1 MSWRVDHEARL
12 SRRRLLQTGGLAA
25 AVGVVLAACGK
36 DEEADPGRVG
46 YAPPATPL
54 PTLEKNDAVWLR
66 TAMSLEYTTL
76 EVYRRMTEMGVLD
89 ADAQT
94 LVDRFVADHTAHIAV
109 LGPLI
114 ADAGGEPYECVNS
127 WYVERTVDPIFTQIT
142 GDESEDIA
150 PSDDPARDLM
160 TVSNGWESMIGATY
174 QQMVEMLTKPEL
186 RGQAMAIGVEE
197 ARQAAAMAML
207 ATGTPEGYVSPLLF
221 GEAPTP
227 DETGLFKAF
236 AIPTR
241 FGSLAAIEVVV
252 GARSEAGTRAPFTLE
267 TPADNSLIYEGMT
280 CPREPG

>member
-1 MSWRVDHEARL
+1 MRGPVDHDARL
-12 SRRRLLQTGGLAA
+12 SRRRLLQTSGLAT

-54 PTLEKNDAVWLR
+54 PTVEKTDAVWLR

-76 EVYRRMTEMGVLD
+76 EVYRRTTDMRVLD
-89 ADAQT
+89 ADAQA
-94 LVDRFVADHTAHIAV
+94 LVDRFVEDHTAHIDV
-109 LGPLI
+109 LGGLI
-114 ADAGGEPYECVNS
+114 TDAGGEPYECANA

-142 GDESEDIA
+142 GDESEEPPIA

-160 TVSNGWESMIGATY
+160 TLSNGWESMMGATY
-174 QQMVEMLTKPEL
+174 QQMVEVLTQPEL
-186 RGQAMAIGVEE
+186 RGSVMAIGVEE

-227 DETGLFKAF
+227 DETGLFRAY

-241 FGSLAAIEVVV
+241 FGSLAAIEVVI
-252 GARSEAGTRAPFTLE
+252 GARSAAGTRAPFTLE

-280 CPREPG
+280 CPT

>member
-1 MSWRVDHEARL
+1 MSRPIDLEARL
-12 SRRRLLQTGGLAA
+12 SRRRLLQAGGLAA
-25 AVGVVLAACGK
+25 SVGVLLAACGDD
-36 DEEADPGRVG
+36 DEAEPGRVG
-46 YAPPATPL
+46 YAPAATPL
-54 PTLEKNDAVWLR
+54 PTVEKTDAVWLR

-89 ADAQT
+89 AAAQT
-94 LVDRFVADHTAHIAV
+94 LVDRFVEDHTAHIEA

-114 ADAGGEPYECVNS
+114 ASAGGEPYECANA
-127 WYVERTVDPIFTQIT
+127 WYIERTVDPIFTQIT
-142 GDESEDIA
+142 GDESKDIA

-160 TVSNGWESMIGATY
+160 TVSNGWESMMGATY
-174 QQMVEMLTKPEL
+174 QQMVEVLTKPEL
-186 RGQAMAIGVEE
+186 RGDVMTIGVEE

-207 ATGTPEGYVSPLLF
+207 ATGTPEGYVSPVLLI

-227 DETGLFKAF
+227 DETGLFKAY

-252 GARSEAGTRAPFTLE
+252 GARSAAGTRAPFTLE

-280 CPREPG
+280 CPT

>member
-1 MSWRVDHEARL
+1 MSWPMDPDTRL
-12 SRRRLLQTGGLAA
+12 SRRRLLHAGGLAA
-25 AVGVVLAACGK
+25 SVGVLLAACGE
-36 DEEADPGRVG
+36 DEEAAPGRVG

-54 PTLEKNDAVWLR
+54 PTVEKTDAVWLR

-76 EVYRRMTEMGVLD
+76 DVYRRMTEMGALD
-89 ADAQT
+89 ADAQA
-94 LVDRFVADHTAHIAV
+94 LVDRFVEDHTAHIDV

-114 ADAGGEPYECVNS
+114 ADAGGEPYECANT

-160 TVSNGWESMIGATY
+160 TLSNGWESMMGAMY
-174 QQMVEMLTKPEL
+174 QQMVEVLTKPQL
-186 RGQAMAIGVEE
+186 RGDVMAIGVEE

-207 ATGTPEGYVSPLLF
+207 ATGTPEGYVSPVLF

-252 GARSEAGTRAPFTLE
+252 GARSAAGTRAPFTLE

-280 CPREPG
+280 CPT

>member
-1 MSWRVDHEARL
+1 MSWPLDPNARL
-12 SRRRLLQTGGLAA
+12 SRRRLLQVGGLAA
-25 AVGVVLAACGK
+25 SAGMLLAACGK

-54 PTLEKNDAVWLR
+54 PTVVKNDAVWLR

-76 EVYRRMTEMGVLD
+76 DVYQRMTDMGVLD
-89 ADAQT
+89 ADAQA
-94 LVDRFVADHTAHIAV
+94 LVDRFVEDHTAHIDV
-109 LGPLI
+109 LGGLI
-114 ADAGGEPYECVNS
+114 ADVGGEPYECANT
-127 WYVERTVDPIFTQIT
+127 WYVERTVDPIYTEIT
-142 GDESEDIA
+142 GDEAEDIA

-160 TVSNGWESMIGATY
+160 TLSNGWESMMGATY
-174 QQMVEMLTKPEL
+174 QQMVEMLTTPEL
-186 RGQAMAIGVEE
+186 RADVMKLGVEE

-207 ATGTPEGYVSPLLF
+207 ATGTPEGYVSPVLF

-252 GARSEAGTRAPFTLE
+252 GARSSAGTRPTFTLE

-280 CPREPG
+280 CQT

>member
-1 MSWRVDHEARL
+1 MDPAARL
-12 SRRRLLQTGGLAA
+12 SRRRLLHTGGLAA

-54 PTLEKNDAVWLR
+54 PTVVKDDAVWLR

-76 EVYRRMTEMGVLD
+76 DVYQRMTDMGVLD
-89 ADAQT
+89 ADAQA
-94 LVDRFVADHTAHIAV
+94 LVDRFVEDHTAHIEV
-109 LGPLI
+109 LGGLI
-114 ADAGGEPYECVNS
+114 ADTSGELYECANS
-127 WYVERTVDPIFTQIT
+127 WYIERTVDPIFTQIN
-142 GDESEDIA
+142 GDEAEEPPIA
-150 PSDDPARDLM
+150 PSDDAARDLM
-160 TVSNGWESMIGATY
+160 TVSNGWESMMGATY
-174 QQMVEMLTKPEL
+174 QQMVEVLTTPEL
-186 RGQAMAIGVEE
+186 RAAMMKIGVEE
-197 ARQAAAMAML
+197 VRQAAAMAML

-280 CPREPG
+280 CQT

>member
-1 MSWRVDHEARL
+1 MSWPMDPDARL
-12 SRRRLLQTGGLAA
+12 SRRRLLHAGGLAA
-25 AVGVVLAACGK
+25 SVGVLIAACGK
-36 DEEADPGRVG
+36 DEEAAPGRVG

-54 PTLEKNDAVWLR
+54 PTVEKTDAVWLR

-76 EVYRRMTEMGVLD
+76 EVYRRMTEMGALD
-89 ADAQT
+89 AEAQA
-94 LVDRFVADHTAHIAV
+94 LVDRFVEDHTAHIEV

-114 ADAGGEPYECVNS
+114 ADASGEPYECANT

-160 TVSNGWESMIGATY
+160 TVSNGWESMMGAMY
-174 QQMVEMLTKPEL
+174 QQMVEVLTKPPL
-186 RGQAMAIGVEE
+186 RGDVMAIGVEE

-207 ATGTPEGYVSPLLF
+207 ATGTPEGYVSPVLF

-252 GARSEAGTRAPFTLE
+252 GARSAAGTRAPFTLE

-280 CPREPG
+280 CPT